1 MVTHKYTHTHIYIHV
16 HAYLYMDSKQAGRIH
31 HSVLEWHSVAIRLQ
45 DIYIVFFAQL
55 TTLFLILAH
64 ILLPGGIF
72 SVPFLLRQ
80 RGLIFCYIFLY
91 TSVPFFLCTY
101 TELKLYMYLCD
112 YLINVYLPL
121 VHELHE
127 CKDLVCFFHHCILS
141 TLHMHS
147 MKT

>member
-1 MVTHKYTHTHIYIHV
+1 MVTRKYTHTHIYYIYTHM
-16 HAYLYMDSKQAGRIH
+16 HAYSPQCIRMAFCSNNIARHLYCHLCLVNYTFPYFSSKFTPWGN
-31 HSVLEWHSVAIRLQ
+31 
-45 DIYIVFFAQL
+45 
-55 TTLFLILAH
+55 
-64 ILLPGGIF
+64 F

-80 RGLIFCYIFLY
+80 SVLIFCYILLY

-112 YLINVYLPL
+112 LIDVYLPL

-141 TLHMHS
+141 NLHMHS